1 MRQKHAHHHAH
12 SEHGH
17 WKFHRFARGRGHGRG
32 GPMGIRR
39 PLRFFAHKLGLE
51 EGQVA
56 KFAAILDNLKIERAQ
71 ADVDVQRSKKLYA
84 EAVSGDVFDAEL
96 AKKASDQRVASA
108 ARVQEAV
115 TQALQQLHGLLNAG
129 QREKLSMLIRMGP
142 LTL

>member
-1 MRQKHAHHHAH
+1 MRKLHAHHHAH
-12 SEHGH
+12 EEHGH

-32 GPMGIRR
+32 GPMGVRR

-71 ADVDVQRSKKLYA
+71 ADVDAQRAKQQYA
-84 EAVSGDVFDAEL
+84 KAVEGEVFDAEL
-96 AKKASDQRVASA
+96 AQKASERRVASA
-108 ARVQEAV
+108 AQVQQAV
-115 TQALQQLHGLLNAG
+115 TDTLRELHAMLDAA
-129 QREKLSMLIRMGP
+129 QREKLGVLIRLGP